1 MDKCT
6 EKKIRNGRGRVN
18 RTPKDTKEPARNEEK
33 AKMTLRNRKRTLR

>member
-18 RTPKDTKEPARNEEK
+18 VTPKDAKEPAWNEKGETTLANQK
-33 AKMTLRNRKRTLR
+33 ITLR